1 MTMPIEKQTE
11 TETPEMERIK
21 KSLTTETLWPWILAL
36 LSRKPRHA
44 YVLRNE
50 IKKEFGFL
58 PGTVTC
64 YKVLY
69 ILKNRK
75 YVIVKKDGRK
85 KVYYLTEKGKQ
96 ELLKAK
102 MLLNQ
107 LSREL
112 HG

>member
-1 MTMPIEKQTE
+1 MATPIEKRTE
-11 TETPEMERIK
+11 TGTPEMERIK

-69 ILKNRK
+69 ILKSRK
-75 YVIVKKDGRK
+75 YVAVKRDGRR
-85 KVYYLTEKGKQ
+85 KVYYPTEKGKQ